1 MARDVREL
9 AQRSASA
16 AKEIKLL
23 IDTPNQQVQDGVQL
37 VGETGNALQVIVA
50 EVQEINRHVSSI
62 VETAHEQS
70 SGLKQ
75 ILAQFR
81 LGGAAH
87 VSVARGLREAGRI
100 SRKCLGREIA
110 TAFSD
115 NAAIDGSKGQWQE
128 F

>member
-23 IDTPNQQVQDGVQL
+23 IDTPNQQVQDGAQL

-50 EVQEINRHVSSI
+50 EVQEISRHVS
-62 VETAHEQS
+62 A
-70 SGLKQ
+70 
-75 ILAQFR
+75 
-81 LGGAAH
+81 
-87 VSVARGLREAGRI
+87 
-100 SRKCLGREIA
+100 IA

>member
-23 IDTPNQQVQDGVQL
+23 IDTPNQQVQDGAQL

-62 VETAHEQS
+62 VETAHE
-70 SGLKQ
+70 
-75 ILAQFR
+75 
-81 LGGAAH
+81 
-87 VSVARGLREAGRI
+87 
-100 SRKCLGREIA
+100 
-110 TAFSD
+110 
-115 NAAIDGSKGQWQE
+115 
-128 F
+128 